1 MSEAAP
7 RLKRVLAVD
16 FGDRRTGLAAT
27 DWTGSIRVPL
37 PAIVGRDDAA
47 CAREIADLASE
58 RETEAIV
65 VGLPLD
71 GDGQVGPRA
80 QRTLG
85 FVAVLRRATS
95 TPVHTVDEA
104 YSTDEA
110 HARLKDLGV
119 RAAKRRQ
126 VADSVAAMVILERFL
141 AFGPDQRR

>member
-1 MSEAAP
+1 LSQSPAP
-7 RLKRVLAVD
+7 PKRFLAVD

-37 PAIVGRDDAA
+37 PAIVGRDDAT
-47 CAREIADLASE
+47 CAREIAELATD
-58 RETEAIV
+58 REAEAIV

-95 TPVHTVDEA
+95 IPVHTVDEA

-141 AFGPDQRR
+141 AFGPDRR

>member
-1 MSEAAP
+1 MSSDSTRP
-7 RLKRVLAVD
+7 KRVLAVD
-16 FGDRRTGLAAT
+16 IGDRRTGLAAT

-37 PAIVGRDDAA
+37 PAVVGKDDEA
-47 CAREIADLASE
+47 CARAIAELAAE
-58 RETEAIV
+58 RETEVLV

-71 GDGQVGPRA
+71 GDGKVGPRA

-85 FVAVLRRATS
+85 FVAVLRRATA

-110 HARLKDLGV
+110 HSRLKDLGV

-141 AFGPDQRR
+141 AFGPDRR